1 MANNNAT
8 ISTDNI
14 TQTAGTDRL
23 TVLEDTI
30 QPTDFF
36 DGAGGFDI
44 IIIGT
49 AGNGIEAN
57 LSASGT
63 DATHG
68 FHHYEA
74 LTFRNTSGSDISIA
88 KFAGDQFG
96 TGLISTSL
104 AVRGVNGT
112 QQDITIETDSNF
124 SASRWT
130 FTNWEKYLD
139 FIEIFGGSSG
149 NVLKGSRANDSIDG
163 GAGADTLIGG
173 PGGDHLFG
181 GSDADTFKFNRT
193 TEIPEF
199 KKGPLGFGG
208 DQIFDFSHTEGDRID
223 VHNIDANTGR
233 VGNQNFHFIGKQD
246 FHHRPGEL
254 QVVRHGPHLVT
265 VKGDING
272 DGKADFQIGV
282 EPFDGHNLVKG
293 DFVL

>member
-1 MANNNAT
+1 MVNNNAT
-8 ISTDNI
+8 SGTDNI
-14 TQTAGTDRL
+14 TQTVGTDRL
-23 TVLEDTI
+23 TVLQDTI
-30 QPTDFF
+30 QSTDFF
-36 DGAGGFDI
+36 NGAGGFDTI
-44 IIIGT
+44 VIGT
-49 AGNGIEAN
+49 AGDGITAD

-74 LTFRNTSGSDISIA
+74 LAFRNTSGTDISIA
-88 KFAGDQFG
+88 KFTGDQFG

-139 FIEIFGGSSG
+139 FVEIFGGSAS
-149 NVLKGSRANDSIDG
+149 NVLIGSRANDSLDG

-173 PGGDHLFG
+173 PGGDLLFG
-181 GSDADTFKFNRT
+181 GPDADTFKFNRT

-199 KKGPLGFGG
+199 KKGPFGFGG
-208 DQIFDFSHTEGDRID
+208 DEILDFWHAEGDRID
-223 VHNIDANTGR
+223 VHNIDANTLR
-233 VGNQNFHFIGKQD
+233 AGNQNFHFIGHQA

-254 QVVRHGPHLVT
+254 QVIRHGPHLVT
-265 VKGDING
+265 VAGDING
-272 DGKADFQIGV
+272 DGKADFVIGV
-282 EPFDGHNLVKG
+282 DPFDGHNLVKG